1 MKSVIKK
8 VTAKALA
15 FALILGCGGCRSAEP
30 EVTELQEPNPTIQN
44 APFEPVSGNG
54 EPVSPHLL
62 QLDHLIA
69 APEYPQMP
77 QYPRQEDYPE
87 YSQEFYDD
95 EWQWRQDRRKLYVS
109 SPENDHDLDAFM
121 EEAMKQFLSR
131 EDNQVCSPMNIY
143 FALAM
148 LAQTT
153 AGSSRQQILDA
164 LNHSSIDS
172 LKTQANQ
179 LWQAHYSND
188 GKTISLL
195 ANSVWLDEQY
205 PFVQDTLDTLAK
217 DYYASVFT
225 GDLGTD
231 EMNRQLAAWLDSQTG
246 GLLTDYT
253 ENIQLDPTTA
263 LALASTVY
271 FSAKW
276 VDEFYEGSTTKELFH
291 AKDQDIVTDF
301 MHKTFL
307 SHTYYEG
314 ENFGAISLD
323 LQDSHKM
330 WLILPNESSDPKAL
344 LKQGDYYDL
353 ISHPGNWQRKSTLTV
368 NLSLPKFDVSS
379 EQNLIPGLNAMGITD
394 VCNPVTADYSP
405 ITSEPLYLD
414 SAQHAARVSID
425 EEGVIAAAYT
435 LMAACGSGL
444 PEKKDEIDF
453 TLDRPF
459 LFVITGKDDLPLF
472 AGTVD
477 QPLGQSESIK
487 KEYNLAISGDPHIE
501 TYLVTDDLKSAY
513 APGEEVT
520 IRLSTVTE
528 HYYIVTVNGAELE
541 MDLDASDLTDT
552 YFTFTMPYEDV
563 MVQIHQAGAAPMP
576 IAP

>member
-1 MKSVIKK
+1 MNNLTKK
-8 VTAKALA
+8 IIAGTLALGLA
-15 FALILGCGGCRSAEP
+15 SLCCGCGHREVVPAQSRPTVHSGSP
-30 EVTELQEPNPTIQN
+30 TPVEVT
-44 APFEPVSGNG
+44 GG
-54 EPVSPHLL
+54 PVSPHLL
-62 QLDHLIA
+62 ELANLA
-69 APEYPQMP
+69 VAPQYPEMP

-87 YSQEFYDD
+87 YSQQFYDD

-109 SPENDHDLDAFM
+109 SPENAHDLDAFM
-121 EEAMKQFLSR
+121 EEAMKQFLSG

-172 LKTQANQ
+172 LKAQANQ

-188 GKTISLL
+188 GKTVSLL

-271 FSAKW
+271 FSANW
-276 VDEFYEGSTTKELFH
+276 VDDFHEGSTKKELFH

-301 MHKTFL
+301 MHKTSL
-307 SHTYYEG
+307 YHTYYEG
-314 ENFGAISLD
+314 EDFGAISLG

-330 WLILPNESSDPKAL
+330 WLILPNEGIDPSTL
-344 LKQGDYYDL
+344 LEQGDYYDL
-353 ISHPGNWQRKSTLTV
+353 ISHPGKWQRKSTLTV

-379 EQNLIPGLNAMGITD
+379 EQNLISGLNAMGITD

-405 ITSEPLYLD
+405 ITPEPLYLD

-435 LMAACGSGL
+435 LMLNCEGCM
-444 PEKKDEIDF
+444 PEKQDEIDF
-453 TLDRPF
+453 ILDRPF
-459 LFVITGKDDLPLF
+459 LFVITGEDDLPLF

-487 KEYNLAISGDPHIE
+487 KEYNLAISGDPHLE

-528 HYYIVTVNGAELE
+528 HYYIVIVNGAELA
-541 MDLDASDLTDT
+541 MDQDASDLTYT
-552 YFTFTMPYEDV
+552 YYTFTMPYEDV
-563 MVQIHQAGAAPMP
+563 IVEIHQAGAAPMP
-576 IAP
+576 VAP